1 MDFNASAIARPV
13 MHRLSEKDIAHRQGC
28 SHLVG
33 EVVGVNVGNTVWS
46 PLGWDGEHGIETEL
60 PVSDEAEELSEG
72 HPDADQDV
80 ADEPADEVS
89 HPFAS

>member
-13 MHRLSEKDIAHRQGC
+13 IYQLSEKDTARKRVS

-33 EVVGVNVGNTVWS
+33 EVVGVNSGNASWS

-60 PVSDEAEELSEG
+60 PVSNEAEELSES

-80 ADEPADEVS
+80 ADEPVDEVRD
-89 HPFAS
+89 PVAS